1 VKRSIAIFVVALYGI
16 LSIGVHIHLHYCCG
30 KLAGMELV
38 SKQHNCC
45 GDDENQSCSVTHQ
58 CCSYTQL
65 DFALEDEHFS
75 SSFQYLIASPV
86 EKIQIPEQVI
96 SQLNKETSFSTRFD
110 FAEKRRLFLEHSALI
125 YYA

>member
-1 VKRSIAIFVVALYGI
+1 MKRSIAIFVIALYGI

-38 SKQHNCC
+38 SKQSGCCSSEETEGCTLSHN
-45 GDDENQSCSVTHQ
+45 

-65 DFALEDEHFS
+65 DFALEDDHYS
-75 SSFQYLIASPV
+75 SSFHFLIPFSKEEILISAQP
-86 EKIQIPEQVI
+86 IAAIEQEINTTNPLDLAV
-96 SQLNKETSFSTRFD
+96 
-110 FAEKRRLFLEHSALI
+110 KRRLFLEHSCLI